1 MATWTRDRSAHAR
14 DLAASAKQLGGHGLV
29 YRYSDETDDGMPKG
43 EGAFGICGFWAVQC
57 LAEAATSTRPH
68 ALFKRMMAY
77 GNDVGLYAEEF
88 DPATGVALGN
98 FPQAFTHVG
107 LINAALSLVG
117 NRADATTKRVEQ
129 SRRRG
134 SRNWARS
141 DPENRTPNPEGDHQ

>member
-1 MATWTRDRSAHAR
+1 
-14 DLAASAKQLGGHGLV
+14 
-29 YRYSDETDDGMPKG
+29 
-43 EGAFGICGFWAVQC
+43 
-57 LAEAATSTRPH
+57 
-68 ALFKRMMAY
+68 MAY

-117 NRADATTKRVEQ
+117 NRADATTTVEQ

-134 SRNWARS
+134 VEKLGAELI
-141 DPENRTPNPEGDHQ
+141 PKTEPRTAEGDHQ